1 MGKNQLEKIGEELR
15 EMGHKRRRLAE
26 QIFKETNGEDK
37 QAPISLYKEL
47 SDVSDQTIAIINR
60 QKELLDHE
68 LQK

>member
-1 MGKNQLEKIGEELR
+1 MDKNQLEQIGEELR
-15 EMGHKRRRLAE
+15 EMGHRRRTLAE
-26 QIFKETNGEDK
+26 KIFEEVKDDK

-60 QKELLDHE
+60 QKELLDQE